1 MEIWPARCAPA
12 RSGAPHCRQSLG
24 RMALIL
30 FPAEGVGRHVGTP
43 STPLFGPPCKV
54 LPMCHLVPVRYALFM
69 GRHPMTPRVT
79 QRTGKKRSAGILMY
93 RREGDDFL
101 LLLVHP
107 GGPFWT
113 KKDFGSWSIP
123 KGEYAEGEEALAA
136 ARREFTEE
144 TGCKPEGEFQPLG
157 EITQSGGKRVAAWAV
172 SGDFDPQTLTSNRF
186 EMEWPPR
193 SGQIRSFPEVD
204 RAAWFTVAEARER
217 LLRAQT
223 TFIDRF
229 LDRIRGED
237 RVEPRDVGD

>member
-1 MEIWPARCAPA
+1 
-12 RSGAPHCRQSLG
+12 
-24 RMALIL
+24 
-30 FPAEGVGRHVGTP
+30 
-43 STPLFGPPCKV
+43 
-54 LPMCHLVPVRYALFM
+54 M
-69 GRHPMTPRVT
+69 GRHAMTPRVK

-107 GGPFWT
+107 GGPFWA

-223 TFIDRF
+223 TFIDRL

-237 RVEPRDVGD
+237 RVEPRDVDD